1 MDSPLVPTS
10 FTHVS
15 TVLQPQSPAPD
26 YVDIPVFD
34 TFSRLDSTRT
44 KAMRRN
50 GKRTELRNQT
60 FRSNAR
66 KLAYKMFVKD
76 IAPQASKFDESAL
89 KFDPITSA
97 AIDACHLW
105 EGAAIYP
112 WDKIQDW
119 KCKDDKGLDLA
130 IWYEQKLC
138 GLCYATPR
146 RSTICVK
153 VILLQGHPDKM
164 HPLRGWIAPMALSVT
179 DVYARMLGCK
189 EIEIQD
195 PDPNVVF
202 YYQQLG
208 FVFDQTGRLVI
219 YLDGQ

>member
-1 MDSPLVPTS
+1 MGKEPS
-10 FTHVS
+10 FAT
-15 TVLQPQSPAPD
+15 
-26 YVDIPVFD
+26 
-34 TFSRLDSTRT
+34 RLLNRTRESSRT
-44 KAMRRN
+44 KC
-50 GKRTELRNQT
+50 LL
-60 FRSNAR
+60 R
-66 KLAYKMFVKD
+66 KLLLKLQKYDK
-76 IAPQASKFDESAL
+76 SAL

-112 WDKIQDW
+112 WDKIPDW

-164 HPLRGWIAPMALSVT
+164 HPLRGWIAPMSLLAI
-179 DVYARMLGCK
+179 DFYARMLGCK

-202 YYQQLG
+202 YYQELG

-219 YLDGQ
+219 YLDDQ